1 VRDAPGE
8 FLPYSSTGLNP
19 DVLDKDRKLR
29 TERKIMVNLEV
40 YEVFA
45 KGHRQ
50 ELAHEARVS
59 RFLRD
64 RKLHSLKSMQG
75 PQTFFNKLLKRLSTE
90 RSIVRQKATEEIKEK
105 SRLMVG

>member
-1 VRDAPGE
+1 MV
-8 FLPYSSTGLNP
+8 S
-19 DVLDKDRKLR
+19 LD
-29 TERKIMVNLEV
+29 V

-50 ELAHEARVS
+50 DLAHEARVS

-64 RKLHSLKSMQG
+64 RKLRSLKSKQST
-75 PQTFFNKLLKRLSTE
+75 PLFFTKLLKRLSTE
-90 RSIVRQKATEEIKEK
+90 RSRVRQRTTEEIKEN